1 MIIIIIIM
9 IVIIMKIQKKETN
22 NWLLLEMI
30 PLGKG
35 GETIKYSSRK
45 MKLNI

>member
-1 MIIIIIIM
+1 M
-9 IVIIMKIQKKETN
+9 IVIVMKIQKKRKKNIN

-30 PLGKG
+30 PLGKR